1 MSDTL
6 YLLDTNIVLTLVRGN
21 ALAAFIDR
29 KFGLRAS
36 KVRSLVS
43 IVSHAEVRVIAGRNG
58 WGEAKL
64 AALQNALDNLVTIDI
79 SHPVV
84 LDAYVQI
91 DLYSQSHPDGAR
103 NMGKNDLWI
112 AACAKAA
119 SATLLTTD
127 TDFDHLDTAFLAIEH
142 VDPNSAEGDS

>member
-21 ALAAFIDR
+21 ALAAFIDDE
-29 KFGLRAS
+29 FGLRAS
-36 KVRSLVS
+36 RVRPLVCV
-43 IVSHAEVRVIAGRNG
+43 VSHGEVRVLAGRNR

-64 AALQNALDNLVTIDI
+64 AALQNALDNLVTVDI
-79 SHPVV
+79 NHPDV
-84 LDAYVQI
+84 LDAYVEI
-91 DLYSQSHPDGAR
+91 DLYSQSQPDGAR

-119 SATLLTTD
+119 GATLLTTD
-127 TDFDHLDTAFLAIEH
+127 KDFEHLAQTLLSIEF
-142 VDPNSAEGDS
+142 VDPDSARSR